1 MVTFGEMHRPD
12 SDGNP
17 PFFRMQSCGNLND
30 DLPAQTQPQEVRN
43 HETGSPLAS
52 TDEYKQNVIAGIYEL
67 ITRKEI
73 GLANRYQNEFDAIDP
88 DAPGYLDKLR
98 KVSTIVWY
106 SVLNEVRN

>member
-52 TDEYKQNVIAGIYEL
+52 TDEYKQNVRETLMKTSRCEPPAG
-67 ITRKEI
+67 
-73 GLANRYQNEFDAIDP
+73 NH
-88 DAPGYLDKLR
+88 
-98 KVSTIVWY
+98 
-106 SVLNEVRN
+106 